1 MSITEDDLEQ
11 TAIGWFRELGWE
23 YSHGETIS
31 PGGFSPE
38 RSHYNEVVLAP
49 RFRAALEALN
59 PDLPASAIDDAEKR
73 VRQFAGQSLVEANRD
88 LYVWL
93 RDGIPVEIEDDGR
106 RRQVSV
112 AVFDW
117 TDISRNDWLIANQF
131 TVKGTKTVRP
141 DMVVFVNG
149 LPLAVIELKN
159 PADEKADVFAA
170 FNQIQNYKN
179 EIPQLFE
186 LNVVCVISDG
196 AVARLGSISA
206 DQERFMP
213 WRVAEGIDDPDQHLE
228 LEVLVKGLFERQ
240 TFLTY
245 FRHFVAYQTSGSGT
259 FKVIAG
265 YHQYHGVLKAVDRAL
280 ESIRHRRDGKGGVMW
295 FTQGSGKSLL
305 AVFYVG
311 MLREHP
317 DLENPTVV
325 VVTDRKD
332 LDGQLYETFASCRI
346 PLRTSPVQAS
356 DRADLKKLLSEQ
368 VAGGIFF
375 TTIQKFAPERGQE
388 AVEEINPRSNI
399 IVICDEAHRTQYGF
413 KSELDKRG
421 QKYRYGL
428 AKYMHDALPNA
439 LYLGM
444 TGTPISEND
453 RDTEAVFGTY
463 VDIYDV
469 LSSQKDGTTV
479 PIHYEQRIIDLA
491 ANKDELD
498 SLDEELEALLE
509 DDPEEQNNKTIST
522 LARLESIAMADGRLE
537 KLADDLVQHW
547 DERLEAL
554 DGKGMIVAI
563 SRRAAVVLYDEI
575 VKRRPEWHNADIDKG
590 VIKVVMTS
598 PASDPP
604 ALRAHAT
611 SAQEKK
617 LLEKR
622 IKDPDDPLK
631 LVIVRDMWLTGF
643 DAPCLHTLYADKPM
657 RGQGLMQTIAR
668 VNRVWKDKP
677 GGLVV
682 DYIGIGEELKQAI
695 AQYTR
700 ASGGKRG
707 EPVEFIDEALKIL
720 KDTVCAIRDMLH
732 GVNLEGIATDAKKA
746 LVVLPLA
753 MNHLVKLNQKPE
765 GAAPDEKPPGVKRF
779 LDQVTKLSKAQALAG
794 THPEALALRNE
805 IAFYQA
811 VKAGLVKFT
820 SVGAGKSKTEKEA
833 AMRQIVAKGVLV
845 NGVTDLYKTLGVDK
859 PDISVLD
866 ETFLKKLGEIPQKN
880 LAAELLQ
887 RLIDDEIQARSRRNT
902 TQAQKFSKKLMEAI
916 NKYSNRALTSAQVIE
931 ELIKLAHEIAADK
944 PPEDMTE
951 DEFAFYEALREN
963 ESAVREMGDPILKAL
978 AHELTDKLRKSAT
991 IDWQKRET
999 ARARMRLLVK
1009 VLLTKYK
1016 YPPDKQPEA
1025 VEKVIEQAE
1034 LYADMW
1040 AIEHP

>member
-1 MSITEDDLEQ
+1 MTENDLEL
-11 TAIGWFRELGWE
+11 ACIDWFRDLGWE
-23 YSHGETIS
+23 YAHGESIS
-31 PGGFSPE
+31 PGGFAPE
-38 RSHYNEVVLAP
+38 RAHYNEVVLAP
-49 RFRAALEALN
+49 RFRAALESLN

-93 RDGIPVEIEDDGR
+93 RDGIPVDIEEDGH
-106 RRQVSV
+106 RRQAFV
-112 AVFDW
+112 AVFNW
-117 TDISRNDWLIANQF
+117 TDLTRNDWLIVNQF
-131 TVKGTKTVRP
+131 TVKGSKTVRP
-141 DMVVFVNG
+141 DMVAFVNG

-186 LNVVCVISDG
+186 PNMVCVISDG

-213 WRVAEGIDDPDQHLE
+213 WRVAEGIADPDEHLE

-240 TFLTY
+240 TFLKY
-245 FRHFVAYQTSGSGT
+245 FRHFVAYQTSGAGT

-332 LDGQLYETFASCRI
+332 LDGQLYETFSSCRI
-346 PLRTSPVQAS
+346 PLRTSPVQAG
-356 DRADLKKLLSEQ
+356 DRAELKKLLSEQ

-375 TTIQKFAPERGQE
+375 TTIQKFAPEKGQDKVE
-388 AVEEINPRSNI
+388 AINLRANI

-413 KSELDKRG
+413 KSELDKKG
-421 QKYRYGL
+421 EKYRYGL
-428 AKYMHDALPNA
+428 AKYMHDALPKA

-563 SRRAAVVLYDEI
+563 SRRAAVALYDEI

-617 LLEKR
+617 MLEKR

-720 KDTVCAIRDMLH
+720 KDTVSAIREMLH

-753 MNHLVKLNQKPE
+753 MNHLVKLNQEPE

-820 SVGAGKSKTEKEA
+820 SVGTGKSKTEKEA

-916 NKYSNRALTSAQVIE
+916 NKYSNRALSSAQVIE

-963 ESAVREMGDPILKAL
+963 ESAVREMGDPVLKAL

-991 IDWQKRET
+991 IDWQKRDT

-1034 LYADMW
+1034 LFADMW
-1040 AIEHP
+1040 AVEHP